1 MQPDHRHVWERVAI
15 ISGMIGGLFFV
26 AALTLMLTT
35 APIMA
40 SAVCLPIGFVGLVFG
55 ILLTLY
61 LRRGVA
67 ADTWPRSGRR
77 APR

>member
-1 MQPDHRHVWERVAI
+1 MKLEQRRIWERVAI
-15 ISGMIGGLFFV
+15 ISGLVGGLFFV

-40 SAVCLPIGFVGLVFG
+40 SALCLPIGFVGLLFG
-55 ILLTLY
+55 IMLTLY

-67 ADTWPRSGRR
+67 GESWPRSGRK

>member
-1 MQPDHRHVWERVAI
+1 MKLEQRRIWERVAI

-40 SAVCLPIGFVGLVFG
+40 SALCLPIGFIGLLFG
-55 ILLTLY
+55 IMLTLY
-61 LRRGVA
+61 LRRGVE
-67 ADTWPRSGRR
+67 ADSWPRSGRR

>member
-1 MQPDHRHVWERVAI
+1 MNSGARGLTERIAI
-15 ISGMIGGLFFV
+15 ISGMVGGLFLI
-26 AALTLMLTT
+26 AAITLMLTT

-40 SAVCLPIGFVGLVFG
+40 AAICLPIGFVGLLLG
-55 ILLTLY
+55 IGLTLY

-67 ADTWPRSGRR
+67 GDTWPRSGRK

>member
-1 MQPDHRHVWERVAI
+1 MKPERRQIWERIAI

-40 SAVCLPIGFVGLVFG
+40 SAICLPIGFVGLLFG
-55 ILLTLY
+55 ILLALG

-67 ADTWPRSGRR
+67 SDTWPRSGRKM
-77 APR
+77 PR